1 MTNSTLSYH
10 AMITPERWYLIA
22 MCNPASGFGEEKG
35 ESKMGRQLRLSGSV
49 GSKSFLEAK
58 VEFDGKYKAT
68 EFLKTSLVTVNGKI
82 IENIRIKN
90 EKGERIEE
98 YYKWQFIY
106 SLIYSGLYAKDFI
119 GVEVYFPKGSP
130 SSKPI
135 KLDGAV
141 FDDSDWSRKYNDF
154 WKDKQQQSLD
164 WLRGHLIGAIEF
176 KRDPRDIEK
185 YVNQQLKP
193 AMKESEKEF
202 VVGFY
207 YDNERVWIFQKGNN
221 KIRRYDES
229 KNQKG
234 ENSGIGDLSLHLP
247 DSYLSIP
254 SFNEVINKIMKPKI
268 IDRTKRTI
276 DDLDIISG
284 IHTRQVN
291 DALSNILRTL
301 DKVGLINQTGYGLL
315 IQVLALK
322 IFDEKAS
329 EKNKTL
335 KFYLTEDE
343 RSYGSLGDPS
353 IQQFIQRLEGLYTE
367 AKGIYQTILGE
378 RIINWKNTS
387 HVAAAVSIVENFQDY
402 SFVKSYKTDL
412 YQLVFYRFANEFAKE
427 RKGQF
432 ITPIWLIDF
441 LVKIVNPRSG
451 ETAIDPCVGIADFL
465 SLSYVNSSPKLDDAN
480 LYGIDNDQQMIML
493 AQLNMLLNG
502 DGNAKL
508 LYIPD
513 KGSIDHKLD
522 ITGRPVRL
530 IPKYQK
536 NGNWDNWPNTVEIK
550 KFHVVLTNPPFGE
563 DRAYRVRTSE
573 DKEIAECYTVWN
585 ICKQKDWIDLGLIFL
600 ENAVRLLRENGRMGI
615 VQSNSI
621 ASIDRWVKARVWLM
635 DNVRIVALFD
645 LPPNVFADTGA
656 NTTLVVAYKPNK
668 EELEK
673 LKKEGY
679 EVFTRDIK
687 RVGYEVR
694 TSRRVKFYNPLWKI
708 DEKTFQIETDEQ
720 GNPLQ
725 DEEFTQ
731 IVKEFREWALSQ
743 EKTLID
749 LFVK

>member
-1 MTNSTLSYH
+1 M
-10 AMITPERWYLIA
+10 W
-22 MCNPASGFGEEKG
+22 K
-35 ESKMGRQLRLSGSV
+35 QLRFIDNSGLV
-49 GSKSFLEAK
+49 QSKSFLKAK
-58 VEFDGKYKAT
+58 VEFDDKYKVT
-68 EFLKTSLVTVNGKI
+68 EFLKRSLVPVNGKM
-82 IENIRIKN
+82 IEDIRIKN

-106 SLIYSGLYAKDFI
+106 SLINSGLYSKDFL

-135 KLDGAV
+135 KLDGAI
-141 FDDSDWSRKYNDF
+141 FDDADWLRKYKDF
-154 WKDKQQQSLD
+154 WEKKQQESLD
-164 WLRGHLIGAIEF
+164 WLRNHLIGAIEF
-176 KRDPRDIEK
+176 KRDIRDIEK
-185 YVNQQLKP
+185 YINQQLKP
-193 AMKESEKEF
+193 AMKESEKDF
-202 VVGFY
+202 VIGFY
-207 YDNERVWIFQKGNN
+207 YDTERVWLFQKRNS
-221 KIRRYDES
+221 KILRYDES

-234 ENSGIGDLSLHLP
+234 ENSGIQDLSLHLP

-254 SFNEVINKIMKPKI
+254 SFDDIINKIIKPKT

-276 DDLDIISG
+276 DDLETISG
-284 IHTRQVN
+284 IHTKQVN

-301 DKVGLINQTGYGLL
+301 DKVGLINQTGYELL

-322 IFDEKAS
+322 IFDEKTN
-329 EKNKTL
+329 EKNKAKTL
-335 KFYLTEDE
+335 RFYLTVDE
-343 RSYGSLGDPS
+343 STYGSLADPS
-353 IQQFIQRLEGLYTE
+353 IQRFIQRLDGLYNE
-367 AKGIYQTILGE
+367 AKGVYQTILGD
-378 RIINWKNTS
+378 RKINWKNTS
-387 HVAAAVSIVENFQDY
+387 HIAATVSIVENFQDY

-441 LVKIVNPRSG
+441 LVKIVNPRSN
-451 ETAIDPCVGIADFL
+451 ETVIDPCVGIADFL
-465 SLSYVNSSPKLDDAN
+465 SLSYVNSSPKLDDGN

-508 LYIPD
+508 FYIPD

-522 ITGRPVRL
+522 ITGKPVRL
-530 IPKYQK
+530 ISKYQK
-536 NGNWDNWPNTVEIK
+536 NGNWDNWPNTTEVK
-550 KFHVVLTNPPFGE
+550 KFDVVLTNPPFGE
-563 DRAYRVRTSE
+563 DRAYRVITSE

-585 ICKQKDWIDLGLIFL
+585 ICKQKDWIDLGLVFL
-600 ENAVRLLRENGRMGI
+600 ENAVRLLRERGRMGI

-621 ASIDRWVKARVWLM
+621 ASIDRWDKARRWLM
-635 DNVRIVALFD
+635 DHVRIVALFD

-656 NTTLVVAYKPNK
+656 NTTLVIAYKPNK
-668 EELEK
+668 GELEK
-673 LKKEGY
+673 LKKQNY
-679 EVFTRDIK
+679 EIFIKDIK
-687 RVGYEVR
+687 KVGYEVR

-708 DEKTFQIETDEQ
+708 NEKTFDIETDEQ

-731 IVKEFREWALSQ
+731 IIKEFREWALSQ